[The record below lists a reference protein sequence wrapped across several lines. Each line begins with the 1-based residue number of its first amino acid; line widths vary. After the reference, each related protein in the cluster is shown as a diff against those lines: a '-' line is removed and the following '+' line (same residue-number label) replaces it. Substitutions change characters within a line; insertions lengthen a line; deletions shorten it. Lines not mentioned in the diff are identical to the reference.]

1 MALFT
6 RRTIQ
11 KCLDENAEFVTA
23 EALGDWVQRL
33 NKVSDDYVAIEWE
46 IVLLRAFAKFGR
58 MLHEPPLG
66 SRPIDVVFES
76 FDGKLKFAAD
86 IAAISDQP
94 LHEKN
99 PIDRFRDE
107 LSRRIRKSK
116 IESGRFLFQ
125 VGEEQPVPQRG
136 TGRKRRL
143 LLPAVNQFSTFV
155 FNVAFDDYLEMIRT
169 SPQQVRNHHV
179 RHSSPPINLTIQYQ
193 PGVGAGVGS
202 VSHGVYTGTTV
213 KDDNPLFNR
222 LKDKA
227 VQLRQSGY
235 DGIRGVIACD
245 RGSRIFNEMTHWS
258 TYQMR
263 EVVDEFFRQNTSVAF
278 VVTIG
283 VKSTSSMFG
292 GGFHADFEPK
302 LFVRDTSEAWVGNLD
317 RLFTQVISSLPEIHQ
332 TPENAVNEMKWNQS
346 TLRTRPFVGGSIMQG
361 NRIQIST
368 RELLDLLAGKLDQN
382 RFAENHRMGGADN
395 IFKLYQSRGKMI
407 RRAEVERREDEDDDW
422 IIFEFIDDDPAV
434 SKFRIPKSANLE
446 P

>member
-46 IVLLRAFAKFGR
+46 VVLVRAFAKCGR
-58 MLHEPPLG
+58 ILHEPPLG

-76 FDGKLKFAAD
+76 FDGNLKFAAD

-107 LSRRIRKSK
+107 LSRRIKKSK
-116 IESGRFLFQ
+116 IDTGRFLFQ

-136 TGRKRRL
+136 TGKKRRL

-155 FNVAFDDYLEMIRT
+155 FDAAFNDYLQMIRM
-169 SPQQVRNHHV
+169 SPQLARNHQVRHI
-179 RHSSPPINLTIQYQ
+179 SPPINLTIQYQ
-193 PGVGAGVGS
+193 PGVGSGVGS

-263 EVVDEFFRQNTSVAF
+263 EVIDEFFRQNTSVAF

-283 VKSTSSMFG
+283 VKSTSSMLG
-292 GGFHADFEPK
+292 RGFHADFEPK
-302 LFVRDTSEAWVGNLD
+302 LFVRDTSEAWVADLD

-346 TLRTRPFVGGSIMQG
+346 TLRTKPFQGGSIMQG

-382 RFAENHRMGGADN
+382 RFAENHRMGGADS

-407 RRAEVERREDEDDDW
+407 KRAEVERRQDQDDDW
-422 IIFEFIDDDPAV
+422 IIFEFSDDDPAV
-434 SKFRIPKSANLE
+434 SKFRVPKSANSE